1 MIIGIAGGS
10 GSGKTTFTNAIKE
23 MFEKDI
29 LVIRH
34 DDYYKDHSN
43 LSLEEKKYINYDHP
57 NALETDMLV
66 EHIKQLKKGQLIEK
80 PLYDFSIHSRKG
92 SEVIFPEKI
101 IILEGILVLENE
113 ELRNLIDLKIYV
125 DATSDER
132 ILRRILRDTKK
143 RGRTVEDICDQYI
156 KTVKPM
162 HEKYV
167 EPTKKYADIIIN
179 GGMNKIALDLIKTK
193 IESVLQE
200 EV

>member
-23 MFEKDI
+23 MFKEDI
-29 LVIRH
+29 LIIHH

-43 LSLEEKKYINYDHP
+43 LSFETKKHINYDHP
-57 NALETDMLV
+57 DALETSLLV
-66 EHIKQLKKGQLIEK
+66 EHVKQLKAGQPVEK
-80 PLYDFSIHSRKG
+80 PLYDFSIHDRKG
-92 SEVIFPEKI
+92 SETLFSKKI

-113 ELRNLIDLKIYV
+113 ELRNLMDLKVYV

-132 ILRRILRDTKK
+132 ILRRILRDTKN
-143 RGRTVEDICDQYI
+143 RGRTVEDICDQYL

-167 EPTKKYADIIIN
+167 EPTRKHADIIIN
-179 GGMNKIALDLIKTK
+179 GGMNKMALELIKTK
-193 IESVLQE
+193 IESVL
-200 EV
+200 